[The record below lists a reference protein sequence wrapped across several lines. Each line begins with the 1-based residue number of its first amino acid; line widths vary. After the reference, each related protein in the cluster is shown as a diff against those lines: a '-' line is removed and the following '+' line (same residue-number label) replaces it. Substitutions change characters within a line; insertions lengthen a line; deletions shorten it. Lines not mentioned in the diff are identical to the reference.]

1 MFAKTLH
8 EKCWGP
14 LLTTLQESTISDLV
28 AVPSLSVRLWLGDC
42 LLRLNPSQPETGQFD
57 ARYLKWMDYALWN
70 LLLATMPLLKK
81 TTEYSSSVTN
91 RPFTPFLQTE
101 SIIGMSTCLEH
112 MFYEELPYQLECRQ
126 LLGLMGWNCSEVDA
140 KPMPEGG
147 SSSSSTTTTTT
158 TITNSTTAQKNEE
171 KVVRVR
177 WFHDNTALDVSGE
190 ERR

>member
-1 MFAKTLH
+1 MGLEIGSEMFAKTLH

-14 LLTTLQESTISDLV
+14 LLTTLQESTISDLA
-28 AVPSLSVRLWLGDC
+28 AVPRLSVRLWLGDC

-57 ARYLKWMDYALWN
+57 AVDTSNVMDYAGLWN

-112 MFYEELPYQLECRQ
+112 MFYEELPYQPGMHRQ
-126 LLGLMGWNCSEVDA
+126 
-140 KPMPEGG
+140 P
-147 SSSSSTTTTTT
+147 
-158 TITNSTTAQKNEE
+158 
-171 KVVRVR
+171 
-177 WFHDNTALDVSGE
+177 SG
-190 ERR
+190 